1 MKLAFG
7 CDPNATDLKKALM
20 DKAESLGHEVV
31 DFGAEDPIYANVASD
46 VAHAVASGDYDRGV
60 VVCGTGI
67 GVSIAAN
74 KVKGAYCA
82 LLADPY
88 SAQRATL
95 SNNANMVAM
104 GAQTTGIETAKVL
117 LEHYLGNAFDPNS
130 RSGPKVA
137 RIAEIE
143 AEEK

>member
-1 MKLAFG
+1 MSRG
-7 CDPNATDLKKALM
+7 KK
-20 DKAESLGHEVV
+20 
-31 DFGAEDPIYANVASD
+31 FRR
-46 VAHAVASGDYDRGV
+46 AVAKRKPLQIV
-60 VVCGTGI
+60 GTI
-67 GVSIAAN
+67 N
-74 KVKGAYCA
+74 AYCA